1 MPAASQTKSLRKTKT
16 GKSVETQT
24 LDLVILKDDPNNE
37 IHRAVTLS
45 NDNWLVLSQ
54 CVEAFAD
61 TYRTR
66 HSQTIATFVT
76 RGQLDQAQSEAV
88 KMNALLQTLDKLQ
101 AKLL

>member
-1 MPAASQTKSLRKTKT
+1 M
-16 GKSVETQT
+16 
-24 LDLVILKDDPNNE
+24 DLVILKDDPNNE
-37 IHRAVTLS
+37 IHRAITLS

-61 TYRTR
+61 TYRKR

-76 RGQLDQAQSEAV
+76 RGQLDQAQTEAA
-88 KMNALLQTLDKLQ
+88 KMNSLLQTLDKLQ